1 MLEESKQVADNM
13 AEADRNH
20 VLRFVE
26 EQETLKSH
34 LDNIYVLG
42 KVVTSQQNKSYMLL
56 AQHLT

>member
-42 KVVTSQQNKSYMLL
+42 KV
-56 AQHLT
+56 H

>member
-26 EQETLKSH
+26 EQQTLTSH
-34 LDNIYVLG
+34 LNSIYVKG
-42 KVVTSQQNKSYMLL
+42 KASIEITTHHSPSVDVI
-56 AQHLT
+56 